1 MYTINYIT
9 GFDLILIFLY
19 GSLILIFGM
28 AYSRRRFKEK
38 FLQRYFITGLALKLI
53 CGLGFGWIY
62 VYYYGGGDT
71 QLYFRGASLI
81 YKEITTG
88 NTGLDIFFNDW
99 LLPYESQST
108 LFTQRIA
115 GLLNIPALNSYW
127 ACTLLFSALS
137 FTGQWLLFVSFFRQF
152 PKLHKQLAIVI
163 LFIPGVIF
171 WSSGIMKDSI
181 CMLFVGVIVY
191 AVQNIF
197 IYNSKK
203 IISALLA
210 VTGFYVLV
218 SVKTYIALA
227 LLVSIAL
234 YAILVLK
241 ERIKFTT
248 VKLLVLPVASALI
261 IGAALLTMN
270 KIGESLQRYS
280 FENIIETAQLYQGYH
295 YRTSIAGRGS
305 EVRTGSSYTL
315 GEIDYNDPLSI
326 ASKFPAA
333 VNVTFFRPYIWE
345 VKNPVML
352 LSALESTAI
361 LIFTLIVF
369 FRTGLRNFFVLI
381 FSKKEILFCFSFA
394 LIFGFAVGFT
404 TYNFG
409 SLVRYKS
416 PCIPFFLI
424 ALVLIKEE
432 HALKVK
438 AKRLSGLITLKGRH
452 SLQKT
457 TAQS

>member
-1 MYTINYIT
+1 MSYYIT

-19 GSLILIFGM
+19 GPLILMFGV

-81 YKEITTG
+81 YKELTTG
-88 NTGLDIFFNDW
+88 NTGLDIFFNDD
-99 LLPYESQST
+99 LLPNASKAT
-108 LFTQRIA
+108 LFTQRIT

-127 ACTLLFSALS
+127 ACTLFFSTLS
-137 FTGQWLLFVSFFRQF
+137 FAGQWLLFISFFRQF
-152 PKLHKQLAIVI
+152 PKLHKQLAIAI

-191 AVQNIF
+191 SVQNIF
-197 IYNSKK
+197 IYNRKK

-218 SVKTYIALA
+218 NLKAYIALA

-234 YAILVLK
+234 YAIVVLK
-241 ERIKFTT
+241 DKIKFTT
-248 VKLLVLPVASALI
+248 AKVLVLPVASVLI

-280 FENIIETAQLYQGYH
+280 FENIIETAQVYQGYH
-295 YRTSIAGRGS
+295 YRISIAGRGS
-305 EVRTGSSYTL
+305 DVRTGSSYSL
-315 GEIDYNDPLSI
+315 GEINYNSPLNI
-326 ASKFPAA
+326 ISKFPAA

-369 FRTGLRNFFVLI
+369 FRTGFRNFFALI
-381 FSKKEILFCFSFA
+381 ISKKEILFCFCFA

-409 SLVRYKS
+409 ALVRYKS

-424 ALVLIKEE
+424 ALVLINQYAQEKKKTRQKKFKPPQSTSH
-432 HALKVK
+432 HARTPL
-438 AKRLSGLITLKGRH
+438 LSE
-452 SLQKT
+452 
-457 TAQS
+457 

>member
-1 MYTINYIT
+1 MSNYIT

-19 GSLILIFGM
+19 GPFILMFGLV
-28 AYSRRRFKEK
+28 YSRRRFKEK

-53 CGLGFGWIY
+53 CGLGFGWVY

-71 QLYFRGASLI
+71 QLYFRGASVI
-81 YKEITTG
+81 YKELISG
-88 NTGLDIFFNDW
+88 NSGIDIFFNDQ
-99 LLPYESQST
+99 LMPAASQTT
-108 LFTQRIA
+108 LFTQRFA
-115 GLLNIPALNSYW
+115 GLFNIPALNSYW
-127 ACTLLFSALS
+127 ACTLFFSTLS
-137 FTGQWLLFVSFFRQF
+137 FAGQWLLFISFFRQF
-152 PKLHKQLAIVI
+152 PKLHKPLAIAI

-181 CMLFVGVIVY
+181 SMLFIGVVVY
-191 AVQNIF
+191 AIQNIF

-210 VTGFYVLV
+210 ITGFYVLV
-218 SVKTYIALA
+218 NVKTYIALA
-227 LLVSIAL
+227 LLVSISL

-241 ERIKFTT
+241 DRIKFTT
-248 VKLLVLPVASALI
+248 AKVLVLPIASVLI
-261 IGAALLTMN
+261 IAAAILTMN

-280 FENIIETAQLYQGYH
+280 FENIIETAQVYQGYQ
-295 YRTSIAGRGS
+295 YRTSISGRGS
-305 EVRTGSSYTL
+305 EVRTGSSYSL
-315 GEIDYNDPLSI
+315 GEINYNSPFSI
-326 ASKFPAA
+326 ISKFLPA

-361 LIFTLIVF
+361 LIFTLLVF
-369 FRTGLRNFFVLI
+369 FRTGFRNFFVLI
-381 FSKKEILFCFSFA
+381 ISKKEILFCFSFA

-424 ALVLIKEE
+424 ALVLINQYAQEKKKARQKKFKIPQSTLH
-432 HALKVK
+432 HAR
-438 AKRLSGLITLKGRH
+438 APFLSE
-452 SLQKT
+452 
-457 TAQS
+457 